1 MRFSAKN
8 RDCDYFYVRLCIA
21 VSVLPYIMARPP
33 VYCTISTAL
42 HHGRAANHKAP
53 SATTIKRRGFVYFN
67 ISPPVDKPLLVST
80 MKNSYPLSR
89 LVVTVKQMATK
100 VMQTAYYLHA
110 HHPIN
115 RCFCSLMIKWQIWWH
130 TKLTPWSTQPV
141 DLWLEWIQQANLW
154 VGLATDLLYLHNSGA
169 AKRSTT
175 LHDTVLQCRYSFH
188 EDICLATS
196 NIEIQSW
203 PKVLHRLQFFL
214 QTTIEQA

>member
-1 MRFSAKN
+1 MSACVLQSQYCPTSWQG
-8 RDCDYFYVRLCIA
+8 RQCIA
-21 VSVLPYIMARPP
+21 LSVLPYIMA
-33 VYCTISTAL
+33 
-42 HHGRAANHKAP
+42 GRQI
-53 SATTIKRRGFVYFN
+53 TKRRQRLQSSHAASFIS

-89 LVVTVKQMATK
+89 LVVTVVSK

-175 LHDTVLQCRYSFH
+175 LHDTVS
-188 EDICLATS
+188 
-196 NIEIQSW
+196 
-203 PKVLHRLQFFL
+203 LQFSRRHLFSN
-214 QTTIEQA
+214 